1 MDSFSD
7 RIKNFIL
14 FSKNTN
20 DNEKIKQKYFELV
33 KIFHPDL
40 NNEVD
45 KEISNENMIVLNYVY
60 EHLTRNKNKF
70 EITNKDEYEKNK
82 VNGKYCLTNEYGIKE
97 YISDKVLYIYKL
109 GFIEFRKA
117 ITIMLENPGNKDGTS
132 YKIIGHLY
140 KSYKYFKE
148 VIKMDKDGNWGRE
161 STIQLHHAYSMN
173 EHITRGL
180 TGSNEKGLIK
190 I

>member
-1 MDSFSD
+1 VNLFSD
-7 RIKNFIL
+7 KLKEFIV
-14 FSKNTN
+14 FAKNTN
-20 DNEKIKQKYFELV
+20 NNGEIKLKYLELV
-33 KIFHPDL
+33 KIFHPDI

-45 KEISNENMIVLNYVY
+45 KETSNENMILLNYVY
-60 EHLTRNKNKF
+60 EQLTKNKAKF
-70 EITNKDEYEKNK
+70 KIANKDEYEKNK
-82 VNGKYCLTNEYGIKE
+82 INGKYCLINEYGIKE

-117 ITIMLENPGNKDGTS
+117 MTIMLENPGNKEGTS
-132 YKIIGHLY
+132 YEIIGHLY

-148 VIKMDKDGNWGRE
+148 VIRIDKDGNWGRE
-161 STIQLHHAYSMN
+161 SKVQLHYAYSMN

-180 TGSNEKGLIK
+180 TGSSEKGLMK

>member
-1 MDSFSD
+1 MSNSFSD

-14 FSKNTN
+14 FSKATN
-20 DNEKIKQKYFELV
+20 DNEKIKKKYFELV

-40 NNEVD
+40 NNEID

-60 EHLTRNKNKF
+60 EQL
-70 EITNKDEYEKNK
+70 IKNK

-97 YISDKVLYIYKL
+97 YISDKALYIYKL

-117 ITIMLENPGNKDGTS
+117 ITIMLENPGNKEGTS
-132 YKIIGHLY
+132 YEIIGHLY

-148 VIKMDKDGNWGRE
+148 VIKLDKNGNWGRA
-161 STIQLHHAYSMN
+161 SIVQLHHAYSMN

-180 TGSNEKGLIK
+180 TGSDEKGLVEI
-190 I
+190 